1 MKKPL
6 RQQWYDTI
14 LFLMKITVAQIFL
27 AFLFG
32 SLTYATDLT
41 GQGILDEKVTLHIEN
56 AELKK
61 VLLEIERIT
70 EARFAYSSKIIR
82 VRQKISID
90 ADGKKLADLLNDLLA
105 PLDVSYAVIAGRIS
119 LFKTPPTTNSV
130 ISEPSDDITSEIVVH
145 TLSGKITDEV
155 GQPLPGVNII
165 EKGTTNGT
173 TTDATGTYKMEVST
187 GNATVIFS
195 FIGYVT
201 QEVAV
206 NNQSVINI
214 SLNPD
219 ILTLQEIVVVGYG
232 TQDKKVITGA
242 VSSVTSND
250 ITQTTVTGFD
260 QAMQGRMAGVQV
272 TQNSGTP
279 GGGVSVRIRGVG
291 SVSGGSDPLYVVDG
305 VPMLQTLG
313 ALNSINP
320 NDIDRIDVLKD
331 AASAAIYG
339 SRATNGVVLV
349 TTKRGKAG
357 KVTVNFDTYAGVQNA
372 YKKIDLLDGS
382 QFAKLANENLV
393 AGGQPANSAWG
404 TSNTDWQDAVFRTAP
419 IQSYNV
425 SVGGGGEKSRTFF
438 SAGYFKQDGILIA
451 SDYTRYTARLNSD
464 YDISKKIKVGTNI
477 SYSYDKQ
484 NSGDVKNSLVNAIQL
499 QPVNPVYTDKVGS
512 HDGSFYGWKGYELIS
527 SAAPSLYYPTNLNNQ
542 VAIDEA
548 YVSRPLTTN
557 QLMVSGFGEYEI
569 ITGLKF
575 RTSLNYI
582 NNSSLFI
589 FSRPGVPNEIN
600 ARGTFVSPSTYAE
613 IWGSFSQWNWVN
625 TLSYNKEIGNHN
637 FALVLGVDALEST
650 QREVNVTGAGNPPGQ
665 LTINALSSKNA
676 TGFSEVNSLASYLGR
691 FNYDYADKY
700 LVGFSFRRD
709 GSSKFIGDNL
719 YGNFPALSVGW
730 RISEEPFL
738 QSVKQINELKLRASY
753 GVVGNQNIPSF
764 RYANAYA
771 NNSGRALY
779 PIGTSQAL
787 APAFYQSVVGNSGIH
802 WEKSATF
809 DIGVDATLFEGMITL
824 SADYYKKEITELLGN
839 APAPI
844 SLAVLGNTITKNT
857 FSMENKGFEIALGF
871 NKELGKVNFSAN
883 ANFSTLDNK
892 VTKLLENSATDY
904 VSKDGS
910 DGFQSRSVVGER
922 IGNFYG
928 YVTDG
933 IIQKT
938 AEVASSGM
946 GGVAPGDRRFKDL
959 NNDGVI
965 NADDRTI
972 IGNGLPKYLFGL
984 NLKAELNRFDL
995 SVFLQGQ
1002 AGVDIANM
1010 VKFKT
1015 HDMFR
1020 GNGMVNGSTDLLN
1033 SWSGEGSTN
1042 ELPRNVYNAPPSN
1055 MWFST
1060 FYVENGAFLRIKN
1073 VQLGYNLP
1081 TDALSK
1087 IGLTRLR
1094 FYVSAQNLFTFTK
1107 YSGWDPE
1114 IGSQPK
1120 TGASDA
1126 FPQSYESD
1134 PVFTGVDYGRYP
1146 VSRVFMAGLNIQF

>member
-119 LFKTPPTTNSV
+119 LFKTPPTTSSV

-145 TLSGKITDEV
+145 TLSGKITDEA

-232 TQDKKVITGA
+232 TQEKKVVTGA
-242 VSSVTSND
+242 VSTVTSKD
-250 ITQTTVTGFD
+250 ITQTSVTGFD

-291 SVSGGSDPLYVVDG
+291 SISGASEPLYVVDG

-320 NDIDRIDVLKD
+320 NDIERIDVLKD

-357 KVTVNFDTYAGVQNA
+357 KVTVNFDSYVGVQNA
-372 YKKIDLLDGS
+372 YKKIDLLDGP

-393 AGGQPANSAWG
+393 AGGQPANPTWG
-404 TSNTDWQDAVFRTAP
+404 TSNTDWQDAVFRAAP
-419 IQSYNV
+419 IQSHNI
-425 SVGGGGEKSRTFF
+425 SVGGGGERSRNLF

-451 SDYTRYTARLNSD
+451 SDYTRYNARLNSD
-464 YDISKKIKVGTNI
+464 YDIGKKFKVGTNI
-477 SYSYDKQ
+477 SFSHDKQ
-484 NSGDVKNSLVNAIQL
+484 NSGDVKNSLVNATQL
-499 QPVNPVYTDKVGS
+499 QPVNPVYTDKLGS

-527 SAAPSLYYPTNLNNQ
+527 GAASALYYPANLNNQ

-548 YVSRPLTTN
+548 YVSRPLTTD
-557 QLMVSGFGEYEI
+557 QLMLSGFGEYEI
-569 ITGLKF
+569 LKGLRF
-575 RTSLNYI
+575 RTAMNYVNNTSLYI
-582 NNSSLFI
+582 FD
-589 FSRPGVPNEIN
+589 RPGVPTEIN
-600 ARGTFVSPSTYAE
+600 ARGTFVNPSVYAE
-613 IWGSFSQWNWVN
+613 TWGAFSQWNWVN
-625 TLSYNKEIGNHN
+625 TVSYDREIGKHN
-637 FALVLGVDALEST
+637 FSLVVGTDALENT
-650 QREVNVTGAGNPPGQ
+650 QRQVYVNGSGNPPGQ
-665 LTINALSSKNA
+665 LSINALASKNT
-676 TGFSEVNSLASYLGR
+676 TGFSEVNSLVSYLGR

-700 LVGFSFRRD
+700 LVSFSLRRD

-764 RYANAYA
+764 QYANAYA
-771 NNSGRALY
+771 SNSGRSLY
-779 PIGTSQAL
+779 PLGTGQNL
-787 APAFYQSVVGNSGIH
+787 TPAFYQSVVGNSRIH
-802 WEKSATF
+802 WEESTTT
-809 DIGVDATLFEGMITL
+809 DVGIDATLFDGMLTL
-824 SADYYKKEITELLGN
+824 TADYYIKEITDLLGN
-839 APAPI
+839 APVPA

-904 VSKDGS
+904 VSKDGAF
-910 DGFQSRSVVGER
+910 GFQSRSQVGER

-933 IIQKT
+933 IIQNGGE
-938 AEVASSGM
+938 AASSGM
-946 GGVAPGDRRFKDL
+946 GGVAAGDRRFKDL
-959 NNDGVI
+959 NGDGVI
-965 NADDRTI
+965 NARDRTV
-972 IGNGLPKYLFGL
+972 IGNGLPKYLYGL
-984 NLKAELNRFDL
+984 NLKAELNRFDF

-1010 VKFKT
+1010 VKAKT
-1015 HDMFR
+1015 HRMDQS
-1020 GNGMVNGSTDLLN
+1020 GMVNGSTDLLN

-1042 ELPRNVYNAPPSN
+1042 ELTRNAYNAPPSN
-1055 MWFST
+1055 MWFSS
-1060 FYVENGAFLRIKN
+1060 FYVENGAFMRIKN
-1073 VQLGYNLP
+1073 VQLGYTLP
-1081 TDALSK
+1081 TDLLTRV
-1087 IGLTRLR
+1087 GLTRVR

-1114 IGSQPK
+1114 IGSQPRV
-1120 TGASDA
+1120 GAGDGTPVS
-1126 FPQSYESD
+1126 FESD
-1134 PVFTGVDYGRYP
+1134 PALTGVDYGRYP
-1146 VSRVFMAGLNIQF
+1146 LPRVFMGGLNIQF